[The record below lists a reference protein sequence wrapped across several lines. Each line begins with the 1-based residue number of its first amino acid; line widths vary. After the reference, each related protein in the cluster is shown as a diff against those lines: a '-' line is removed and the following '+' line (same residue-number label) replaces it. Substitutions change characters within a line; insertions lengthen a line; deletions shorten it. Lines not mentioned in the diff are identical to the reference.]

1 MWKGNPAW
9 PWIKNFFLFIT
20 YLAASWFLVHAFAL
34 MGVFVAAAFPIWWIF
49 APKLTVCFLCRAQ
62 ADGSMCPFCRQK
74 INKNEG
80 LTPKTLASALANSMI
95 MLVFSLLSLGVVFT
109 ENQVLQRTGLY
120 PVTKTASFVIPS
132 KGQYRLGEIFPI
144 KIEIT
149 NNENPINA
157 VQADIGFNPQR
168 LEIQDIS
175 TKDSFANVFIQKE
188 INNEAGYARLT
199 GGLPNPGFLEN
210 YGVFGTVF
218 FKSKSPG
225 LVKIE
230 FLPTSMVLANDG
242 RGSNILKDLPTMSYL
257 ILPDEVSPEEA
268 EEQKKLIRDD
278 NVLGES
284 TATQLVFFEDKPP
297 VLGTTVDLTKK
308 PIQSGKPTN
317 MFMEGIKRI
326 DRTILNFWRGSGWGR
341 NRMME

>member
-1 MWKGNPAW
+1 MQWLKTIGSGV
-9 PWIKNFFLFIT
+9 L
-20 YLAASWFLVHAFAL
+20 FLVGSWMLVHIFAL
-34 MGVFVAAAFPIWWIF
+34 LGVFMAAAFPLWWIF

-62 ADGSMCPFCRQK
+62 EDGSICPFCRRK
-74 INKNEG
+74 INKVDG
-80 LTPKTLASALANSMI
+80 LTPKTLASALANSMV
-95 MLVFSLLSLGVVFT
+95 MLVFSFVSLGVVYT
-109 ENQVLQRTGLY
+109 ENRVLQRTGLF
-120 PVTKTASFVIPS
+120 PATKTASFVIPS
-132 KGQYRLGEIFPI
+132 RGQFRLGEIFPI

-149 NNENPINA
+149 NNNNPINA

-188 INNEAGYARLT
+188 VNNEAGYARLT

-242 RGSNILKDLPTMSYL
+242 KGSNILKDLPTMSYL
-257 ILPDEVSPEEA
+257 ILAEEITALEA
-268 EEQKKLIRDD
+268 EEQKKLVRDD

-308 PIQSGKPTN
+308 PIQPDKPTN
-317 MFMEGIKRI
+317 MIMEGIKRI
-326 DRTILNFWRGSGWGR
+326 DQMIINFWKGSGWGR
-341 NRMME
+341 NRMIK